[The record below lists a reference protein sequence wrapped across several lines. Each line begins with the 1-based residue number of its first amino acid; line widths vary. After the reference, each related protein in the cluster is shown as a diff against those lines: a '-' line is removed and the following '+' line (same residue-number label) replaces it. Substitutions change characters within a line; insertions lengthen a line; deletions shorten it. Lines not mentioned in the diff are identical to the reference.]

1 MEFPLIN
8 WERIVAWLEDFIPKL
23 GLSLLIFFI
32 GWLVA
37 RWAARAT
44 EKALKLRNVD
54 QELIVLFKML
64 VRWGIVVLAFYFA
77 AETLAPGQL
86 TAFIAGLGIAAFAI
100 GFALQDV
107 AKNFFAGILLLLQQP
122 FDIGDTIEVAGFTG
136 TILNITLRSTEMRTS
151 DGRFVSIPNADVF
164 VNPIVNFTQAP
175 RRRVELAVGVA
186 YNSDLDQVSRTA
198 ITAIQD
204 IPGLLDDPSP
214 SVTFNNFGDS
224 AIGFSLFYWLDMA
237 EIGFGDGQTLGIKAV
252 KQAFE
257 EAGIEMPYPTQTIL
271 MDQNG

>member
-1 MEFPLIN
+1 
-8 WERIVAWLEDFIPKL
+8 L
-23 GLSLLIFFI
+23 GLSLLIFI
-32 GWLVA
+32 VGLLIA
-37 RWAARAT
+37 SWAARAT
-44 EKALKLRNVD
+44 VKALKLRKVD
-54 QELIVLFKML
+54 DELIVLFRMI
-64 VRWGIVVLAFYFA
+64 VRWGIVILAFYFA

-86 TAFIAGLGIAAFAI
+86 TAFIAGLGIAAFTV

-122 FDIGDTIEVAGFTG
+122 FEIGDTIEVAGYTG
-136 TILNITLRSTEMRTS
+136 NVLNITLRSTEMRTS

-164 VNPIVNFTQAP
+164 VSPIVNFTQAP
-175 RRRVELAVGVA
+175 RRRVELAIGVA
-186 YNSDLDQVSRTA
+186 YDSDLDQVSRTA
-198 ITAIQD
+198 IAAIQD
-204 IPGLLDDPSP
+204 IPGLLDDPTP

-257 EAGIEMPYPTQTIL
+257 IAGIEMPYPTQTIL
-271 MDQNG
+271 MDQSG